1 MKASLYE
8 YDEKKTQE
16 ILKRQYMREGEKQG
30 FDRGEKQGRE
40 EEGLKRQL
48 AYLRDVLYYRFGVDP
63 EETSPLLANKS
74 LDELDALAEVLK
86 NCGSFEEFRER
97 V

>member
-30 FDRGEKQGRE
+30 RKEGRE
-40 EEGLKRQL
+40 EGEREK
-48 AYLRDVLYYRFGVDP
+48 
-63 EETSPLLANKS
+63 EESIIRNLLQMGGFTLDKIATIVGAPVSQVEALANGMN
-74 LDELDALAEVLK
+74 LA
-86 NCGSFEEFRER
+86 
-97 V
+97 

>member
-16 ILKRQYMREGEKQG
+16 ILKRQYLSEGEKQG

-40 EEGLKRQL
+40 EGGREKEESIIRNMLRKGGLTL
-48 AYLRDVLYYRFGVDP
+48 
-63 EETSPLLANKS
+63 ETIADFVGAPVSQVEALANGMN
-74 LDELDALAEVLK
+74 LA
-86 NCGSFEEFRER
+86 
-97 V
+97 

>member
-30 FDRGEKQGRE
+30 RKEGERE
-40 EEGLKRQL
+40 KEESIIRNMLQMGGFTLDKIATIVGAPVSQVE
-48 AYLRDVLYYRFGVDP
+48 A
-63 EETSPLLANKS
+63 LANGMN
-74 LDELDALAEVLK
+74 LA
-86 NCGSFEEFRER
+86 
-97 V
+97 